1 MYINEG
7 HQVTL
12 VNSMLHEPNRPPR
25 QHRMQVRCL
34 QPILDL
40 STYVPTYLIVLQQE
54 KQQQSK
60 IKANGCHVVLPV
72 VKRQLNFMSR
82 LSTFC
87 LTSSTRNS

>member
-40 STYVPTYLIVLQQE
+40 STYVPTYLPNCIAARKAAT
-54 KQQQSK
+54 KQ
-60 IKANGCHVVLPV
+60 KANGCHVV
-72 VKRQLNFMSR
+72 M
-82 LSTFC
+82 LSS
-87 LTSSTRNS
+87 LL